1 MREVFFVK
9 SDNKSMIEDMLRRDD
24 EIGRGSITVRSAA
37 SLDIDEDGYFIIL
50 DASHERVEKAKK
62 LIHEFARPYAN
73 AKKILDKLDE
83 QENSAIEGFG
93 NILG

>member
-1 MREVFFVK
+1 MREVFLVK
-9 SDNKSMIEDMLRRDD
+9 SEDKSMVEDMLRRDD

-37 SLDIDEDGYFIIL
+37 SLDIEEDGYFIII
-50 DASHERVEKAKK
+50 DASHERVEKAKH
-62 LIHEFARPYAN
+62 LIAEFAHIYKHAR
-73 AKKILDKLDE
+73 KVLDKIDE